1 MHLVEWNEVR
11 LPPIVKR
18 FLEIQTDSST
28 SNAHDWSVLSPY
40 RCPIAKTD
48 SLERVFVLR
57 DPGSKRGHS
66 HATRSVI
73 SRHSVRRPNIRILFH
88 RKRRTR
94 GRRRRTRRVS
104 RKKSFHRR
112 IDKITLTLTRN
123 NLQLRTLEF
132 YHRAIVLTF
141 QGSTDKDL

>member
-1 MHLVEWNEVR
+1 MR
-11 LPPIVKR
+11 T
-18 FLEIQTDSST
+18 TDPYYRRTGVQLQKLIHSSAY
-28 SNAHDWSVLSPY
+28 SRNACL
-40 RCPIAKTD
+40 
-48 SLERVFVLR
+48 VLR